1 MMVVKA
7 APMMMR
13 LKKLWREQAGATA
26 IEYGLI
32 AAGIAVV
39 VIGGVTL
46 VGRNAKQQ
54 YTDVAVQIDKA
65 GEGSTS
71 GSRGPVLK
79 PPNKP
84 ISHRP
89 APPKT
94 RRFKK

>member
-1 MMVVKA
+1 MVVKA
-7 APMMMR
+7 APMVMR
-13 LKKLWREQAGATA
+13 LKKLWRDQAGATA

-46 VGRNAKQQ
+46 VGRSASRQ

-71 GSRGPVLK
+71 GTRGPVVK
-79 PPNKP
+79 PPPRK
-84 ISHRP
+84 ISHP
-89 APPKT
+89 GPKT